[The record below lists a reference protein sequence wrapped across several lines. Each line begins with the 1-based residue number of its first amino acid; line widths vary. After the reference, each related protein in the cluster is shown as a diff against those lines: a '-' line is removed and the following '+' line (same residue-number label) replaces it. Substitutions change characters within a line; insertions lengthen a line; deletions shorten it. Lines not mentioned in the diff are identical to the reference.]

1 MAFKNQIYLTI
12 KLKKPIVLHI
22 RGPNTEEVAIKILKD
37 SGLPSNWP
45 IHRHCWNGS
54 VIECQE
60 WISNFKN
67 SVIGFTPLITYDTA
81 RNVQQVAKI
90 IPLEKIILE
99 TDAPYFAPKDG
110 GRKSGRNYSLPIDV
124 DIVAKSI
131 AKIRGCTSKE
141 VLLVSR
147 ENIKKIYD
155 V

>member
-1 MAFKNQIYLTI
+1 MALKNQISIAI

-22 RGPNTEEVAIKILKD
+22 RGPNTEAVAIKILKD
-37 SGLPSNWP
+37 SGMPSNWP

-54 VIECQE
+54 VTECQE
-60 WISNFKN
+60 WISTFTN

-81 RNVQQVAKI
+81 RNVQQVAKM
-90 IPLEKIILE
+90 IPLDKIILE
-99 TDAPYFAPKDG
+99 TDAPYFAHNDG
-110 GRKSGRNYSLPIDV
+110 GRNLGRNYSLPIDV